1 LGFETVNLSDVELQK
16 PVPLSLGDYTF
27 QLLPGAETAANKFN
41 GIEELTLSAAVAE
54 GDDSGKRV
62 FWRYPD
68 PTAVSKPKDGSA
80 GKPLT
85 WSAQAMKKLEIAL
98 GVDSLPGENPKDYF
112 NRVATSGNA
121 RFGAS
126 MIPGRNIRQGE
137 TEPRPEFG
145 VFTVKPAA

>member
-1 LGFETVNLSDVELQK
+1 LGFETVNLNEIELQK
-16 PVPLSLGDYTF
+16 PAPLALGDYTF
-27 QLLPGAETAANKFN
+27 QLMPGAEFRINKYN
-41 GIEELTLSAAVAE
+41 GIEELNLSAAVAE
-54 GDDSGKRV
+54 GDNAGKRV
-62 FWRYPD
+62 FITYPD
-68 PTAVSKPKDGSA
+68 PTAVSKPKDGSQ

-112 NRVATSGNA
+112 NRVANSSSA

-126 MIPGRNIRQGE
+126 VIPGRNIQKGE

-145 VFTVKPAA
+145 IFTVRPAA